1 MISVANRLQETKEYY
16 FSKKLREVAQ
26 LKKQGKPIINL
37 GIGSPDLAPPKE
49 VVEELMKATQA
60 PGAYQYQAYKG
71 LDELREAMCSFY
83 ETYYQVNVDKDQEVL
98 PLMGSKEGIALIS
111 MAFLNEGDEVLVP
124 NPGYPTYQAATKLL
138 NAKLISYDLTEDH
151 SWHPDVEALKKLDLS
166 RVKLMWINYP
176 NMPTGEPVNKR
187 KLQELI
193 QLARENDILLVN
205 DNPYSMVL
213 TDEKF
218 SIFQLPGAAEV
229 CLELNSL
236 SKSFNLAGFRVGFLV
251 GNSEFISSVLKVKS
265 NMDSGMFFPIQK
277 AATKALNLDL
287 AWFNHQN
294 EIYKRRRA
302 VVWDICE
309 SLDLTVNRSAVGLFV
324 WAKINSSLSA
334 EELADELLYKRN
346 IFVTP
351 GTVFGSNGAN
361 YVRFSLCVPVED
373 LKLCRERI
381 LKPKAV

>member
-1 MISVANRLQETKEYY
+1 MISVSNRLQETKEYY

-37 GIGSPDLAPPKE
+37 GIGSPDLAPPDE

-71 LDELREAMCSFY
+71 LDELREAMCNFY
-83 ETYYQVNVDKDQEVL
+83 STHYGVTVDQDQEVL

-111 MAFLNEGDEVLVP
+111 MAFLNEGDQVLVP

-138 NAKLISYDLTEDH
+138 NAELLYYDLVEAK
-151 SWHPDVEALKKLDLS
+151 SWHPDVEALQKLDLS
-166 RVKLMWINYP
+166 NVKVMWINYP
-176 NMPTGEPVNKR
+176 NMPTGEPVNSK

-193 QLARENDILLVN
+193 QFAKSNDILLVN

-213 TDEKF
+213 TEDKF
-218 SIFQLPGAAEV
+218 SIFQLEGAEEV

-251 GNSEFISSVLKVKS
+251 GNSEFVSAVLKVKS

-277 AATKALNLDL
+277 AATKALKLNLD
-287 AWFNHQN
+287 WFEAQN
-294 EIYKRRRA
+294 DVYKKRRA
-302 VVWDICE
+302 IVWDICE
-309 SLDLTVNRSAVGLFV
+309 SLDLSVNTDAVSLFV
-324 WAKINSSLSA
+324 WAKINSEHTA
-334 EELADELLYKRN
+334 EELADELLYDRD

-351 GTVFGSNGAN
+351 GTVFGSNGAK
-361 YVRFSLCVPVED
+361 YLRFSLCVSEEELNVC
-373 LKLCRERI
+373 KQRI

>member
-1 MISVANRLQETKEYY
+1 MISVSNRLQETKEYY

-26 LKKQGKPIINL
+26 LKKQGKSIINL
-37 GIGSPDLAPPKE
+37 GIGSPDLAPPRE
-49 VVEELMKATQA
+49 VVEELIKATQE
-60 PGAYQYQAYKG
+60 PSAYQYQAYKG
-71 LDELREAMCSFY
+71 IDELREAMCEFY
-83 ETYYQVNVDKDQEVL
+83 KNHYKVDVNPNEQVL

-138 NAKLISYDLTEDH
+138 NAKLISYDLTEEN
-151 SWHPDVEALKKLDLS
+151 SWHPDVEALQKLDVS
-166 RVKLMWINYP
+166 QVKLMWINYP
-176 NMPTGEPVNKR
+176 NMPTGEQADKK

-193 QLARENDILLVN
+193 QFAKANDILLVN

-218 SIFQLPGAAEV
+218 SIFQLEGADEV

-251 GNSEFISSVLKVKS
+251 GNSEFISAVLKVKS

-277 AATKALNLDL
+277 AAAKALNLDL
-287 AWFNHQN
+287 AWFAKQN
-294 EIYKRRRA
+294 DIYKKRRA
-302 VVWDICE
+302 IIWDMCD
-309 SLDLTVNRSAVGLFV
+309 SLELTVNKNAVGLFV
-324 WAKINSSLSA
+324 WAKINSSSSA
-334 EELADELLYKRN
+334 EELADELLYNRD

-351 GTVFGSNGAN
+351 GTIFGDNGAN
-361 YVRFSLCVPVED
+361 YVRFSLCVSEEELEVC
-373 LKLCRERI
+373 KERI

>member
-1 MISVANRLQETKEYY
+1 MISVSNRLQETKEYY

-37 GIGSPDLAPPKE
+37 GIGSPDLAPPQE

-71 LDELREAMCSFY
+71 LDELREAMCNFY
-83 ETYYQVNVDKDQEVL
+83 QTHYKVDVNQDEQVL

-138 NAKLISYDLTEDH
+138 NAKLISYDLTEEN
-151 SWHPDVEALKKLDLS
+151 SWHPEVEALQNMDLS

-176 NMPTGEPVNKR
+176 NMPTGETADKE

-193 QLARENDILLVN
+193 RFAKANSILLVN

-218 SIFQLPGAAEV
+218 SIFQLEGAHEV

-251 GNSEFISSVLKVKS
+251 GNSDFISAVLKVKS

-277 AATKALNLDL
+277 AATKALNLDIS
-287 AWFNHQN
+287 WFARQN
-294 EIYKRRRA
+294 DIYKNRRA
-302 VVWDICE
+302 LIWDICD
-309 SLDLTVNRSAVGLFV
+309 SLDLTVNKNAVGLFV
-324 WAKINSSLSA
+324 WAKINASLSA
-334 EELADELLYKRN
+334 EELADELLYDKN

-351 GTVFGSNGAN
+351 GTVFGDNGGN
-361 YVRFSLCVPVED
+361 YVRFSLCVSED
-373 LKLCRERI
+373 ELEVCKKRI

>member
-1 MISVANRLQETKEYY
+1 MISVSSRLQETKEYY

-37 GIGSPDLAPPKE
+37 GIGSPDLAPPQD
-49 VVEELMKATQA
+49 VTEELMKAMQA

-71 LDELREAMCSFY
+71 IDELREAMCNFY
-83 ETYYQVNVDKDQEVL
+83 QTHYKVDVNPDSQVL

-138 NAKLISYDLTEDH
+138 NAKLISYDLMEEN
-151 SWHPDVEALKKLDLS
+151 SWHPDVEALQNMDLS

-176 NMPTGEPVNKR
+176 NMPTGETADR
-187 KLQELI
+187 EKLQDLI
-193 QLARENDILLVN
+193 RFAKANSILLVN

-218 SIFQLPGAAEV
+218 SIFQLKGAHDV

-236 SKSFNLAGFRVGFLV
+236 SKSFNLAGFRVGFLM
-251 GNSEFISSVLKVKS
+251 GNSEFILAVLKVKS

-277 AATKALNLDL
+277 AAAKALNLDL
-287 AWFNHQN
+287 SWFARQN
-294 EIYKRRRA
+294 DIYKSRRA
-302 VVWDICE
+302 LVWDICE
-309 SLDLTVNRSAVGLFV
+309 ALHLTVNKNAVGLFV
-324 WAKINSSLSA
+324 WAKINSTLSA
-334 EELADELLYKRN
+334 EELADELLYGKG

-351 GTVFGSNGAN
+351 GTVFGDNGAN
-361 YVRFSLCVPVED
+361 YVRFSLCVSED
-373 LKLCRERI
+373 ELEVCKHRI

>member
-1 MISVANRLQETKEYY
+1 MISVSNRLQETKEYY

-37 GIGSPDLAPPKE
+37 GIGSPDLAPPKG

-71 LDELREAMCSFY
+71 LDELREAMCDFY
-83 ETYYQVNVDKDQEVL
+83 KTHYKVNVDQDQEVL

-111 MAFLNEGDEVLVP
+111 MAFLNEGDAVLVP

-138 NAKLISYDLTEDH
+138 NARLISYNLTEDH

-166 RVKLMWINYP
+166 KVKLMWINYP
-176 NMPTGEPVNKR
+176 NMPTGEPVNKQ

-193 QLARENDILLVN
+193 RFAKANDILLVN

-218 SIFQLPGAAEV
+218 SIFQLEGASDV

-251 GNSEFISSVLKVKS
+251 GNPEFISAVLKVKS

-287 AWFNHQN
+287 AWFEQQN
-294 EIYKRRRA
+294 EIYKQRRA
-302 VVWDICE
+302 IVWDICE
-309 SLDLTVNRSAVGLFV
+309 SLDLSVNTNAVGLFV

-334 EELADELLYKRN
+334 EALADELLYERD

-351 GTVFGSNGAN
+351 GTIFGSNGAN
-361 YVRFSLCVPVED
+361 YVRFSLCVSVED

-381 LKPKAV
+381 LKPKSV

>member
-1 MISVANRLQETKEYY
+1 MISVSNRLKETKEYY

-26 LKKQGKPIINL
+26 LKKEGKPIINL
-37 GIGSPDLAPPKE
+37 GIGSPDLSPPAE
-49 VVEELMKATQA
+49 VVEELVQSTAYH
-60 PGAYQYQAYKG
+60 GAFQYQAYKG
-71 LDELREAMCSFY
+71 IDEMRKAVSGFY
-83 ETYYQVNVDKDQEVL
+83 KTHYQVNVDQDQEVL

-138 NAKLISYDLTEDH
+138 NAQLISYDLTEDH
-151 SWHPDVEALKKLDLS
+151 NWHPNVEAIRKLDLS
-166 RVKLMWINYP
+166 KVKIMWINYP
-176 NMPTGEPVNKR
+176 NMPTGQVEDR
-187 KLQELI
+187 EQLQELI
-193 QLARENDILLVN
+193 HFAKDNNILLVN

-218 SIFQLPGAAEV
+218 SIFQLDGAEEV

-251 GNSEFISSVLKVKS
+251 GNSEFISAVLKVKS

-277 AATKALNLDL
+277 AATKALQLDSS
-287 AWFNHQN
+287 WFQSQN
-294 EIYKRRRA
+294 AIYKKRREI
-302 VVWDICE
+302 VWDICE
-309 SLDLTVNRSAVGLFV
+309 TLQLKVNKNAVSLFV
-324 WAKINSSLSA
+324 WAKVNASQSG
-334 EELADELLYKRN
+334 EELADELLYSRN

-351 GTVFGSNGAN
+351 GSVFGSNGSD
-361 YVRFSLCVPVED
+361 YVRFSLCVSEDD
-373 LKLCRERI
+373 LKLCRERL

>member
-334 EELADELLYKRN
+334 EELADELLYERN

>member
-1 MISVANRLQETKEYY
+1 MISVSNRLQETKEYY

-71 LDELREAMCSFY
+71 LDELREAMCNFY
-83 ETYYQVNVDKDQEVL
+83 ETHYQVNVDQDQEVL

-138 NAKLISYDLTEDH
+138 NARLISYDLTEDH
-151 SWHPDVEALKKLDLS
+151 SWHPDVEVLKKLDLS
-166 RVKLMWINYP
+166 KVKLMWINYP
-176 NMPTGEPVNKR
+176 NMPTGEPVNKQ

-193 QLARENDILLVN
+193 QFAKANDILLVN

-218 SIFQLPGAAEV
+218 SIFQLEGAAEV
-229 CLELNSL
+229 SLELNSL

-251 GNSEFISSVLKVKS
+251 GNSEFISAVLKVKS

-287 AWFNHQN
+287 AWFKKQN
-294 EIYKRRRA
+294 EIYKQRRA
-302 VVWDICE
+302 IVWDICE
-309 SLDLTVNRSAVGLFV
+309 SLDLTINRDAVSLFV

-334 EELADELLYKRN
+334 EALADELLYERD

-361 YVRFSLCVPVED
+361 YVRFSLCVSEED

-381 LKPKAV
+381 LKPKVV

>member
-1 MISVANRLQETKEYY
+1 MISVSNRLQETKEYY
-16 FSKKLREVAQ
+16 FSKKLREVAE

-37 GIGSPDLAPPKE
+37 GIGSPDLSPPND
-49 VVEELMKATQA
+49 VVEELMKATQT

-71 LDELREAMCSFY
+71 IDELREAMCSFY
-83 ETYYQVNVDKDQEVL
+83 KNHYKVDVNPNEQVL

-138 NAKLISYDLTEDH
+138 NAKLISYDLTEENA
-151 SWHPDVEALKKLDLS
+151 WHPDVEALQKLDLS
-166 RVKLMWINYP
+166 QVKLMWINYP
-176 NMPTGEPVNKR
+176 NMPTGEQADKK

-193 QLARENDILLVN
+193 QFAKANDILLVN

-218 SIFQLPGAAEV
+218 SIFQLDGAEEV

-251 GNSEFISSVLKVKS
+251 GNSEFISAVLKVKS

-277 AATKALNLDL
+277 AAAKALNLDL
-287 AWFNHQN
+287 AWFDQQN
-294 EIYKRRRA
+294 AIYKKRRA
-302 VVWDICE
+302 IIWDICDALE
-309 SLDLTVNRSAVGLFV
+309 LTVNKNAVGLFV
-324 WAKINSSLSA
+324 WAKINSSVTA
-334 EELADELLYKRN
+334 EVLADEMLYERD

-351 GTVFGSNGAN
+351 GSIFGDNGAN
-361 YVRFSLCVPVED
+361 YVRFSLCVSEEE
-373 LKLCRERI
+373 LKTCKERI

>member
-49 VVEELMKATQA
+49 VVKELMKATQA

-218 SIFQLPGAAEV
+218 SIFQLSGAAEV

-287 AWFNHQN
+287 AWFNQQN
-294 EIYKRRRA
+294 EIYKPRRA

-334 EELADELLYKRN
+334 EELADELLYERN

>member
-49 VVEELMKATQA
+49 VVKELMKATQA

-218 SIFQLPGAAEV
+218 SIFQLSGAAEV

-287 AWFNHQN
+287 AWFN
-294 EIYKRRRA
+294 
-302 VVWDICE
+302 
-309 SLDLTVNRSAVGLFV
+309 
-324 WAKINSSLSA
+324 
-334 EELADELLYKRN
+334 
-346 IFVTP
+346 
-351 GTVFGSNGAN
+351 
-361 YVRFSLCVPVED
+361 
-373 LKLCRERI
+373 
-381 LKPKAV
+381 

>member
-49 VVEELMKATQA
+49 VVKELMKATQA

-287 AWFNHQN
+287 AWFNQQN

-334 EELADELLYKRN
+334 EELADELLYERN

>member
-1 MISVANRLQETKEYY
+1 MISVSNRLQETKEYY

-71 LDELREAMCSFY
+71 LDELREAMCNFY
-83 ETYYQVNVDKDQEVL
+83 ETHYQVNVDQDQEVL

-138 NAKLISYDLTEDH
+138 NARLISYDLTDDH

-166 RVKLMWINYP
+166 KVKLMWINYP
-176 NMPTGEPVNKR
+176 NMPTGEPVNKQ
-187 KLQELI
+187 KLQQLI
-193 QLARENDILLVN
+193 QFAKANDILLVN

-218 SIFQLPGAAEV
+218 SIFQLEGAAEV

-251 GNSEFISSVLKVKS
+251 GNSEFISAVLKVKS

-287 AWFNHQN
+287 AWFKKQN
-294 EIYKRRRA
+294 EIYEQRRA
-302 VVWDICE
+302 IVWDICE
-309 SLDLTVNRSAVGLFV
+309 SLDLTINRDAVSLFV

-334 EELADELLYKRN
+334 EALADELLYERD

-361 YVRFSLCVPVED
+361 YVRFSLCVSEED

-381 LKPKAV
+381 LKPKVI

>member
-1 MISVANRLQETKEYY
+1 MIRFSTRLAQTEEYY
-16 FSKKLREVAQ
+16 FSKKLKEVKA
-26 LKKQGKPIINL
+26 LKEAGKPIINL
-37 GIGSPDLAPPKE
+37 GIGSPDLAPPNS
-49 VVEELMKATQA
+49 VFQA
-60 PGAYQYQAYKG
+60 IEDALHEKNAFQYQAYRG
-71 LDELREAMCSFY
+71 IDELRNALAFFY
-83 ETYYQVNVDKDQEVL
+83 KQHYNLSIDPEEEIL
-98 PLMGSKEGIALIS
+98 PLMGSKEGIMLTS

-218 SIFQLPGAAEV
+218 SIFQLSGAAEV

-287 AWFNHQN
+287 AWFNQQN

-334 EELADELLYKRN
+334 EELADELLYERN

>member
-1 MISVANRLQETKEYY
+1 MISVSNRLQETKEYY

-37 GIGSPDLAPPKE
+37 GIGSPDLAPPRE
-49 VVEELMKATQA
+49 VVEELMNATQA

-71 LDELREAMCSFY
+71 IDELREAMCDFY
-83 ETYYQVNVDKDQEVL
+83 KNHYKVDVNPNEQVL

-138 NAKLISYDLTEDH
+138 NAKLISYDLTEENA
-151 SWHPDVEALKKLDLS
+151 WHPDVEALQKLDLS
-166 RVKLMWINYP
+166 CVKLMWINYP
-176 NMPTGEPVNKR
+176 NMPTGQQADKE

-193 QLARENDILLVN
+193 QFAKANDILLVN

-218 SIFQLPGAAEV
+218 SIFQLESADEV

-251 GNSEFISSVLKVKS
+251 GNSEFISAVLKVKS

-287 AWFNHQN
+287 AWFEEQN
-294 EIYKRRRA
+294 DIYQKRRA
-302 VVWDICE
+302 LIWEMCDALE
-309 SLDLTVNRSAVGLFV
+309 LTVNKNAVGLFV
-324 WAKINSSLSA
+324 WAKINSSSSA
-334 EELADELLYKRN
+334 EELADEMLYKRD

-351 GTVFGSNGAN
+351 GSIFGENGAN
-361 YVRFSLCVPVED
+361 YVRFSLCVSEEE
-373 LKLCRERI
+373 LETCKERI

>member
-1 MISVANRLQETKEYY
+1 MISVSNRLQETKEYY

-37 GIGSPDLAPPKE
+37 GIGSPDLAPPQE

-71 LDELREAMCSFY
+71 LDELREAMCDFY
-83 ETYYQVNVDKDQEVL
+83 KTHYAVNVDQDQQVL

-138 NAKLISYDLTEDH
+138 NAKLISYDLKEENA
-151 SWHPDVEALKKLDLS
+151 WHPEVKALQKLDLS

-176 NMPTGEPVNKR
+176 NMPTGETADKE

-193 QLARENDILLVN
+193 QFAKANDILLVN

-218 SIFQLPGAAEV
+218 SIFQLEGANEV

-251 GNSEFISSVLKVKS
+251 GNSEFISAVLKVKS

-287 AWFNHQN
+287 AWFAKQN
-294 EIYKRRRA
+294 DIYKKRRA
-302 VVWDICE
+302 IIWDICE
-309 SLDLTVNRSAVGLFV
+309 SLDLTVNKNAVGLFV

-334 EELADELLYKRN
+334 EELADELLYDRD

-351 GTVFGSNGAN
+351 GTVFGDNGAN
-361 YVRFSLCVPVED
+361 YVRFSLCVSEEE
-373 LKLCRERI
+373 LEKCKERL

>member
-1 MISVANRLQETKEYY
+1 MISVSNRLQETKEYY

-26 LKKQGKPIINL
+26 LKKQGKPILNL
-37 GIGSPDLAPPKE
+37 GIGSPDLAPPQE
-49 VVEELMKATQA
+49 VVKELMNAMQIS
-60 PGAYQYQAYKG
+60 GAYQYQAYKG
-71 LDELREAMCSFY
+71 IDELREAMCSFY
-83 ETYYQVNVDKDQEVL
+83 KTHYQIEVNPNDEVL

-138 NAKLISYDLTEDH
+138 NAKLISYDLTEENA
-151 SWHPDVEALKKLDLS
+151 WHPDVKTLEQLDLS

-176 NMPTGEPVNKR
+176 NMPTGEAADHA

-193 QLARENDILLVN
+193 EFAKANSILLVN

-218 SIFQLPGAAEV
+218 SIFQLEGANEV

-251 GNSEFISSVLKVKS
+251 GNSDFINAVLKVKS

-277 AATKALNLDL
+277 AAAKALKLGAN
-287 AWFNHQN
+287 WFESQN
-294 EIYKRRRA
+294 EIYKKRRQLI
-302 VVWDICE
+302 WDMCDT
-309 SLDLTVNRSAVGLFV
+309 LDLTVNKSAVGLFV
-324 WAKINSSLSA
+324 WAKINSSQTA
-334 EELADELLYKRN
+334 EELADQLLYERD
-346 IFVTP
+346 IFITP
-351 GTVFGSNGAN
+351 GSIFGHKGSN
-361 YVRFSLCVPVED
+361 YVRFSLCVSEAD
-373 LKLCRERI
+373 LETCKERI
-381 LKPKAV
+381 QNTKAI

>member
-1 MISVANRLQETKEYY
+1 MIAFSNRLQETKEYY

-26 LKKQGKPIINL
+26 LKKEGKPIISL
-37 GIGSPDLAPPKE
+37 GIGSPDLAPPQE
-49 VVEELMKATQA
+49 VVDELVKATSHQ
-60 PGAYQYQAYKG
+60 GAYQYQAYKG
-71 LDELREAMCSFY
+71 LDELRAAMCGFY
-83 ETYYQVNVDKDQEVL
+83 QQHYGVDVNTDSEVL

-138 NAKLISYDLTEDH
+138 NAKLVSYDLTAEH
-151 SWHPDVEALKKLDLS
+151 SWHPNLKALQTMDLS

-176 NMPTGEPVNKR
+176 NMPTGEPADR
-187 KLQELI
+187 EKLQALI
-193 QLARENDILLVN
+193 HFAKANDIVLVN

-218 SIFQLPGAAEV
+218 SIFQLEGAEEV

-251 GNSEFISSVLKVKS
+251 GNADFINAVLKVKS

-277 AATKALNLDL
+277 AAAKALQLQSE
-287 AWFNHQN
+287 WFEAQN
-294 EIYKRRRA
+294 EIYRRRRA
-302 VVWDICE
+302 LIWEMCE
-309 SLDLTVNRSAVGLFV
+309 ALGLEINRSAVGLFV
-324 WAKINSSLSA
+324 WAKLNSTQTA
-334 EELADELLYKRN
+334 EELADELLYERDL
-346 IFVTP
+346 FVTP
-351 GTVFGSNGAN
+351 GTIFGSNGAQ
-361 YVRFSLCVPVED
+361 YVRFSLCVTED
-373 LKLCRERI
+373 ELRTCKDRI